1 MIPSFKKSKLNTF
14 KNETIK
20 LPMHI
25 NKNSEMRDFIDSSE
39 VYNTEVPTEQLP
51 LSPAEAA
58 NGPS

>member
-1 MIPSFKKSKLNTF
+1 
-14 KNETIK
+14 
-20 LPMHI
+20 MHI

-58 NGPS
+58 NDPS

>member
-1 MIPSFKKSKLNTF
+1 
-14 KNETIK
+14 
-20 LPMHI
+20 MHI

-39 VYNTEVPTEQLP
+39 VYNTEVPTELLP